1 MIDPSQQSG
10 HSSKN
15 ALMMMPHLVF
25 WSRAFTVMFKRFTY
39 LQGLLPIILMLAATC
54 KDTPDRFPSTSK
66 VNDLPQIL
74 KRGRLTAI
82 TDYNSTDYFIYRG
95 QPLGYQYE
103 MLQDLADHMNIKL
116 DVVVSNSLEETFHC
130 LQMGDCDLI
139 ALNLAITGR
148 RRNQVDFTIPHGQT
162 RQVLVQR
169 KPENWQKMSPSE
181 LDRALIRNQLDLAG
195 KKIYVQQHSAYTRRL
210 LNLAEE
216 IGDTLYVVDVPED
229 AEMLI
234 MLVAD
239 GQIDYTVCDENVA
252 LVNQTYYPNLDVGTA
267 VSFPQ
272 NLAWAV
278 NPEAEELKKEINEWL
293 GQYRRSARHAVI
305 YNKYFRNQRS
315 ASIVKSDL
323 FTLSSGKIS
332 AYDAD
337 IKECSERIGWDWR
350 LLASMIYQESRFDPK
365 ARSWAGAFGLMQMM
379 PVTAKRF
386 GINMNSP
393 ARDQINAGTQFIRW
407 LDKRFKASI
416 PDKEERI
423 KFILASY
430 NVGPGHI
437 FDAIRLADK
446 NGKNPTKWDHNVDEY
461 LLKKSN
467 PRYYSDPVVKYGY
480 CRGTETIN
488 YVNQVLERYDHYRN
502 IIN

>member
-1 MIDPSQQSG
+1 
-10 HSSKN
+10 
-15 ALMMMPHLVF
+15 
-25 WSRAFTVMFKRFTY
+25 MFKRLTY
-39 LQGLLPIILMLAATC
+39 LQGLLPIILLLVATC
-54 KDTPDRFPSTSK
+54 KDTPERIAPMRE
-66 VNDLPQIL
+66 VNDLSQIL
-74 KRGRLTAI
+74 EKGKLIAI

-95 QPLGYQYE
+95 QPLGYQYD
-103 MLQDLADHMNIKL
+103 MMQDLADHMNIKL
-116 DVVVSNSLEETFHC
+116 QVVVSNNLEETFTC
-130 LQMGDCDLI
+130 LRMGDCDLI
-139 ALNLAITGR
+139 AMNLTVTR
-148 RRNQVDFTIPHGQT
+148 YRRNQVEFIVPHGQT

-169 KPENWQKMSPSE
+169 KPENWEKMSPSQV
-181 LDRALIRNQLDLAG
+181 DRALIRNQLDLAR
-195 KKIYVQQHSAYTRRL
+195 KKVYVHHNSAYYRRM

-216 IGDTLYVVDVPED
+216 IGDTIEIIDVPED
-229 AEMLI
+229 VETLI

-252 LVNQTYYPNLDVGTA
+252 LVNQTYYPNLDIQTA
-267 VSFPQ
+267 ISFPQ

-278 NPEAEELKKEINEWL
+278 NSEATELKKVIDEWL
-293 GQYRRSARHAVI
+293 SQYRKSTRYAVI
-305 YNKYFRNQRS
+305 YNKYFKNQRS

-332 AYDAD
+332 SYDD
-337 IKECSERIGWDWR
+337 HIKEYSEQIGWDWR
-350 LLASMIYQESRFDPK
+350 LLASMIYQESRFDPG
-365 ARSWAGAFGLMQMM
+365 ARSWAGAFGLMQLM

-393 ARDQINAGTQFIRW
+393 ARDQINAGIQFIRW
-407 LDKRFKASI
+407 LDKRFITSI

-446 NGKNPTKWDHNVDEY
+446 NGKDPKKWHDNVDGY

-467 PRYYSDPVVKYGY
+467 PQFYQDPVVKYGY
-480 CRGTETIN
+480 CRGTETVN
-488 YVNQVLERYDHYRN
+488 YVNQVLDRYNHYRN

>member
-1 MIDPSQQSG
+1 
-10 HSSKN
+10 
-15 ALMMMPHLVF
+15 
-25 WSRAFTVMFKRFTY
+25 MFKRFTY
-39 LQGLLPIILMLAATC
+39 LQGLLPIILMLAVTC
-54 KDTPDRFPSTSK
+54 RDTPDRIAPK
-66 VNDLPQIL
+66 REVNDLPRIL
-74 KRGRLTAI
+74 EKGKLIAI
-82 TDYNSTDYFIYRG
+82 TDYSSTDYFIYRG
-95 QPLGYQYE
+95 QPLGYQYD

-116 DVVVSNSLEETFHC
+116 EVVVSNSLEETFNC
-130 LQMGDCDLI
+130 LRMGDCDLI
-139 ALNLAITGR
+139 ALNLTVTKR
-148 RRNQVDFTIPHGQT
+148 RRSQVNFITPHGQT

-169 KPENWQKMSPSE
+169 KPENWERMSPSQV
-181 LDRALIRNQLDLAG
+181 DRALIRNQLDLAG
-195 KKIYVQQHSAYTRRL
+195 KKVYVQHNSAYYRRM

-216 IGDTLYVVDVPED
+216 IGDTIDVVDVPED
-229 AEMLI
+229 VETLI

-252 LVNQTYYPNLDVGTA
+252 LVNQTYYPNLDIRTA

-278 NPEAEELKKEINEWL
+278 NSEATQLKEVIDEWL
-293 GQYRRSARHAVI
+293 DQYRKSARYAVI
-305 YNKYFRNQRS
+305 YNKYFKNQRS

-332 AYDAD
+332 AYDD
-337 IKECSERIGWDWR
+337 HIKEYSEQIGWDWR
-350 LLASMIYQESRFDPK
+350 LLASMIYQESRFDPG
-365 ARSWAGAFGLMQMM
+365 ARSWAGAFGLMQLM
-379 PVTAKRF
+379 PVTARRF

-393 ARDQINAGTQFIRW
+393 ARDQINAGTQFISW
-407 LDKRFKASI
+407 LDKRFIASV

-430 NVGPGHI
+430 NAGPGHI

-446 NGKNPTKWDHNVDEY
+446 DGKDPRKWHGNVDEY

-467 PRYYSDPVVKYGY
+467 PQYYQDPVVKYGY

-488 YVNQVLERYDHYRN
+488 YVNQVLDRYNHYRN
-502 IIN
+502 IIY